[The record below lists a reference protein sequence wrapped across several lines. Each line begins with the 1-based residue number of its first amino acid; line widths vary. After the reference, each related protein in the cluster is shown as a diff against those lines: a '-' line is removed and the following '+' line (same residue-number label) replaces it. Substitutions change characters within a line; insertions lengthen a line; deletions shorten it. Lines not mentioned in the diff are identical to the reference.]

1 MANLNFLP
9 MLYQYSG
16 FWAWCPYKNMTN
28 LCSLFIKHVS
38 RTTFMYSYRIPP
50 QISGFGNIKSSYVQ
64 FELFAGIITVLR
76 LFARCP
82 YKNMT
87 NLCSLFIKHVS
98 RTTFMYSYRIPP
110 QISGFGNIKSSYG
123 LFEPFA
129 GIITVLRL
137 FAKMSL

>member
-50 QISGFGNIKSSYVQ
+50 QIPDLAIYRVVMANLNLLPMLYQYSGFW
-64 FELFAGIITVLR
+64 AW
-76 LFARCP
+76 CH

-87 NLCSLFIKHVS
+87 NMCSLFIKRVS

-123 LFEPFA
+123 QFEPFA

-137 FAKMSL
+137 LNKMSL